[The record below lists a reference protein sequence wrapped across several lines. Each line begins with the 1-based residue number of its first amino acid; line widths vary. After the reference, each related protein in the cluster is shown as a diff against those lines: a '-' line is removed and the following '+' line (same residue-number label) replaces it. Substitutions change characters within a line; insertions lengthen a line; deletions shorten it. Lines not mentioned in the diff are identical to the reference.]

1 MLSKHGSSDAFQ
13 ACEAIK
19 HVKQRTVLS
28 CRPCHAGNDSRS
40 WWQQSPSILI
50 PFQKSALH
58 TLVAGARRVGVHVG
72 SEAAL
77 DAAAARLQSALT
89 DHGCRGTPAC
99 EGLSGATKVF
109 AVYSTHSCSLLYQRP
124 LLLPQCSLSW
134 PLRMIAC

>member
-1 MLSKHGSSDAFQ
+1 MRFR
-13 ACEAIK
+13 
-19 HVKQRTVLS
+19 HVKQPTVLS
-28 CRPCHAGNDSRS
+28 CRPCHAGNDSCL

-50 PFQKSALH
+50 PFHESALY
-58 TLVAGARRVGVHVG
+58 TPIVCARRVGVHVG

-109 AVYSTHSCSLLYQRP
+109 AVLHP
-124 LLLPQCSLSW
+124 LLLPAVTAPSLA
-134 PLRMIAC
+134 LTV